1 MKKILSIF
9 CATVAFVLTSAAEQ
23 AQSAADKKTG
33 IEVEIRAVEAKIAY
47 MEDKQRQN
55 VKIDESM
62 LEDLRRQLSKLR
74 RQLRHIRRDE
84 LVAQAAN
91 PEAVKEKKSAK
102 SAAEKSAL
110 EKNPPRVR
118 TRAERA
124 AAAKSAEASE
134 SAAAAKDSG
143 DSQSSESE
151 SAGDSVEPIKTR
163 ATPPKRDSIWDH
175 MFPF

>member
-33 IEVEIRAVEAKIAY
+33 IEVE
-47 MEDKQRQN
+47 
-55 VKIDESM
+55 
-62 LEDLRRQLSKLR
+62 
-74 RQLRHIRRDE
+74 
-84 LVAQAAN
+84 
-91 PEAVKEKKSAK
+91 EKKSAK

-143 DSQSSESE
+143 DSQSSDSE

>member
-62 LEDLRRQLSKLR
+62 LEDLRGQLSKLR

-118 TRAERA
+118 TRAD
-124 AAAKSAEASE
+124 AAKSAEASE

-143 DSQSSESE
+143 DSQSSDSE